1 MSSAIAIAPR
11 SLKKKVGIALWM
23 DRVLEECDRASVGLA
38 PDPVH
43 DLRVA
48 LRRCRSVADGIMA
61 IDPDPA
67 WKEMKKAGRDLFRS
81 LGVLRDIHV
90 MKEWTELLAMPG
102 DPGAP
107 AVLQHLQASEFRF
120 QQNALAALLKFD
132 RKQWSKWGAVL
143 PRRAA
148 KLRPGSNVF
157 KHLALERWMDAH
169 DLHHRAL
176 RNRSRVSFHN
186 LRIGL
191 KRFRYIVE
199 NFLPQ
204 QHVLWN
210 TDLKKLQDL
219 LGEVHDLD
227 VLWTTLVRLN
237 PFVSAQSRSLWH
249 DRIVKERNSRIEKYR
264 TKMVGKDSLWPAWR
278 SQLPL
283 GNQVPEFALE
293 RLKVWAAALDRDFK
307 HSLHVTKLALQIYD
321 GLTSCASSISRR
333 AIPLSRH
340 DKHRIILKVAAL
352 VHDVGRSRRES
363 KPHKA
368 TYKLVEKLTPPLGFD
383 REELHLVAVIA
394 RYHRGALPRSTNI
407 EQQWLTT
414 GDRKV
419 VMILAGILRVANALD
434 ADADGR
440 IRGVRIEQRNG
451 VLIILAQGYS
461 PAGRLAS
468 GVASA
473 RHLLELACKVPVI
486 IKTMRVDRPE
496 PRKLSGVNIRNFIKK
511 L

>member
-1 MSSAIAIAPR
+1 MRRQSAAGQ
-11 SLKKKVGIALWM
+11 SL
-23 DRVLEECDRASVGLA
+23 
-38 PDPVH
+38 
-43 DLRVA
+43 
-48 LRRCRSVADGIMA
+48 
-61 IDPDPA
+61 
-67 WKEMKKAGRDLFRS
+67 F
-81 LGVLRDIHV
+81 
-90 MKEWTELLAMPG
+90 
-102 DPGAP
+102 
-107 AVLQHLQASEFRF
+107 
-120 QQNALAALLKFD
+120 
-132 RKQWSKWGAVL
+132 
-143 PRRAA
+143 
-148 KLRPGSNVF
+148 
-157 KHLALERWMDAH
+157 
-169 DLHHRAL
+169 
-176 RNRSRVSFHN
+176 
-186 LRIGL
+186 
-191 KRFRYIVE
+191 
-199 NFLPQ
+199 
-204 QHVLWN
+204 
-210 TDLKKLQDL
+210 
-219 LGEVHDLD
+219 
-227 VLWTTLVRLN
+227 
-237 PFVSAQSRSLWH
+237 
-249 DRIVKERNSRIEKYR
+249 
-264 TKMVGKDSLWPAWR
+264 
-278 SQLPL
+278 
-283 GNQVPEFALE
+283 
-293 RLKVWAAALDRDFK
+293 
-307 HSLHVTKLALQIYD
+307 
-321 GLTSCASSISRR
+321 
-333 AIPLSRH
+333 SRH